1 MASAPVFI
9 SVVKREFRHSY
20 TAATKAAVLEE
31 AQELIRTVCL
41 LIDISVRPS
50 NLREP
55 GSISFEIEEAPGE
68 YIVRVR
74 GVPRLVVHAITVFG
88 RVDGWT
94 EERRR
99 VAMVLA
105 TEIRTIPHNKS
116 KLYLAESARANAGR
130 RRPVST
136 AAATAL
142 PIFTRDKPNRPGN
155 SLKDGDTPVPA
166 RRSDLEIF
174 AEERGLSISI
184 AGPVMRQWNN
194 VVKNLK
200 SQGYSQRHA
209 EAAADGLIPEFIRR
223 ATK

>member
-9 SVVKREFRHSY
+9 SVVKREFRHPY

-31 AQELIRTVCL
+31 AQELIRTVFL

-50 NLREP
+50 NLHEP

-74 GVPRLVVHAITVFG
+74 GIPRLVTHAITVFRG
-88 RVDGWT
+88 IDGWT

-99 VAMVLA
+99 VAMLLS
-105 TEIRTIPHNKS
+105 TEIRTIPHNQS
-116 KLYLAESARANAGR
+116 NLYLAESARASTGR

-142 PIFTRDKPNRPGN
+142 PVFTRVEANRPGHLLPN
-155 SLKDGDTPVPA
+155 VNKTVK
-166 RRSDLEIF
+166 RTRLETF
-174 AEERGLSISI
+174 AKERGLSISVAGQVIREWGHVVNRLI
-184 AGPVMRQWNN
+184 A
-194 VVKNLK
+194 
-200 SQGYSQRHA
+200 QGYSQSHA
-209 EAAADGLIPEFIRR
+209 KAAADGLIPEFIRR